1 MLLLT
6 KQLLER
12 SLRVLFESCD
22 VSKVKVY
29 VQRQFTKILQ
39 NRNSLQDFIFAKE
52 FRGREGYKPGACVP
66 ALEISK
72 SVSDGFIHFQ
82 NSFFL
87 NLYFFFS
94 KCLDSSQGLIG
105 APNRGSASVF
115 HILLFTDLLESLLF
129 VW

>member
-1 MLLLT
+1 MLT

-72 SVSDGFIHFQ
+72 SVIFDGFIHFQ
-82 NSFFL
+82 NSSFNFL
-87 NLYFFFS
+87 F
-94 KCLDSSQGLIG
+94 
-105 APNRGSASVF
+105 
-115 HILLFTDLLESLLF
+115 
-129 VW
+129 

>member
-1 MLLLT
+1 MLT

-72 SVSDGFIHFQ
+72 SVICDGIY
-82 NSFFL
+82 S
-87 NLYFFFS
+87 FS
-94 KCLDSSQGLIG
+94 KFI
-105 APNRGSASVF
+105 F
-115 HILLFTDLLESLLF
+115 
-129 VW
+129 